1 MKKQGFLYGSVIL
14 MASAAAA
21 KVLGAL
27 FKIPLAN
34 MLGGT
39 GMGYF
44 SCAYG
49 VFMPVYA
56 LSVTGLPTAAAALTA
71 ENCACGHYS
80 NVREI
85 RKTALRVFG
94 LLGIFS
100 SLVMLLFSVPFC
112 RYFAGSEYALPAV
125 LMIAPAVLTGC
136 LTAVYRGCFE
146 GMRNMYPTALSQ
158 LVEGV
163 VKLVCGLALCR
174 MTLRFAERDP
184 AGFAETFSFLN
195 IDMSREEGVLSVA
208 AAAAVSGITLSGI
221 AGTVWLAVRLKL
233 RGDGITAAELAADS
247 HIGSRRETV
256 RSLVKIAVPV
266 AIGSLVTNLTSLI
279 DLGTIIRITEKSAAK
294 YPVYFSEICGG
305 IKGAENIANFIFGS
319 FTGLAVTIFN
329 LIPSITNMFG
339 KGIIPSAAEAW
350 AEKNAEKLRKCTAD
364 SLIAAAAVA
373 VPAGIGIS
381 VLAGPVLNVLFGS
394 RPAETAL
401 SVLPLEVLGTG
412 VIFLSLTVPAF
423 SVMQASGMAGMPVR
437 IMLIGVAVKLVL
449 NCLLVPIPQ
458 LNVTGAAVSTAVCY
472 GIMSVIS
479 VFILCRRT
487 GISPGDIAVPLC
499 GILFSGILCGAA
511 AYACSMLIS
520 WNSELLRLAASVSA
534 GGLAYA
540 AAVFAQKDLRNRIT
554 GLAAS

>member
-14 MASAAAA
+14 IASAAAA

-71 ENCACGHYS
+71 ENCACGHYR

-85 RKTALRVFG
+85 RKTALKVFG

-100 SLVMLLFSVPFC
+100 SLLMMLLAVPFC
-112 RYFAGSEYALPAV
+112 KYFAGSEYALPAV
-125 LMIAPAVLTGC
+125 LMIAPAVLAGC

-146 GMRNMYPTALSQ
+146 GMRNMYPTAISQ
-158 LVEGV
+158 FVEGV
-163 VKLVCGLALCR
+163 VKLVCGLALCCV
-174 MTLRFAERDP
+174 TLRFAERDP

-221 AGTVWLAVRLKL
+221 AGTVWLTVRLKL
-233 RGDGITAAELAADS
+233 RGDGISAAELAADS
-247 HIGSRRETV
+247 YIGSRRETV

-279 DLGTIIRITEKSAAK
+279 DLGTIIHITEKSAAK

-305 IKGAENIANFIFGS
+305 VKGAENIANFIFGS

-350 AEKNAEKLRKCTAD
+350 AEKNDEKLRKCTAD

-373 VPAGIGIS
+373 VPAGIGVS
-381 VLAGPVLNVLFGS
+381 VLAAPVLNVLFGS
-394 RPAETAL
+394 RPAEAAL
-401 SVLPLEVLGTG
+401 SVLPLEILGIG

-437 IMLIGVAVKLVL
+437 IMLAGVVVKLVL
-449 NCLLVPIPQ
+449 NCVLMPIPQ
-458 LNVTGAAVSTAVCY
+458 LNVSGAAISTAVCY
-472 GIMSVIS
+472 GIMSAVS
-479 VFILCRRT
+479 VLILCRRT
-487 GISPGDIAVPLC
+487 GISRGDIAVPLC

-520 WNSELLRLAASVSA
+520 WNSELLRLIASVSA
-534 GGLAYA
+534 GGLAYI
-540 AAVFAQKDLRNRIT
+540 AAVLVQKNLRDRII

>member
-71 ENCACGHYS
+71 ENCACGHYR

-100 SLVMLLFSVPFC
+100 SLVMMLLSVPFC

-125 LMIAPAVLTGC
+125 LMIAPAVLAGC

-146 GMRNMYPTALSQ
+146 GMRNIYPTALSQ

-163 VKLVCGLALCR
+163 VKLVCGLALCC

-221 AGTVWLAVRLKL
+221 VGTAWLAVRLKL
-233 RGDGITAAELAADS
+233 RGDGITAAELAADGY
-247 HIGSRRETV
+247 IGRRSETV

-305 IKGAENIANFIFGS
+305 IRGAENIANFIFGS

-394 RPAETAL
+394 RPAETAM
-401 SVLPLEVLGTG
+401 SVLPLEVLGIG

-437 IMLIGVAVKLVL
+437 IMLMGVAVKLAL

-458 LNVTGAAVSTAVCY
+458 LNVTGAAVSTTVCY
-472 GIMSVIS
+472 AIMSVIS
-479 VFILCRRT
+479 VFILCRRN
-487 GISPGDIAVPLC
+487 GISTGDIAVPLC

-534 GGLAYA
+534 GGIAYI
-540 AAVFAQKDLRNRIT
+540 VSVLAQKELRSRII